1 MSYLFNRARVLAGSN
16 RLKAVLALSL
26 LALAAIAG
34 GADFNSGP

>member
-1 MSYLFNRARVLAGSN
+1 MSYLFNRARLLTGSN
-16 RLKAVLALSL
+16 SLKVVLALSL